1 MAEVQVSR
9 NSPPTCEVREA
20 HSSVS
25 ISVIA
30 ILGYLPRFSRTNTRR
45 TPLCV
50 KTPTYDA
57 LSIPQNGSM
66 LAACKEP
73 SGTYI
78 YIYMCHLNIGV
89 DPSGRLKWSS
99 MPPGCIYGR
108 LQGDRTFIASIHF
121 YPAPSRHRRQ
131 PSSVTSQPTHRR
143 YSRM

>member
-1 MAEVQVSR
+1 MVAEVQVSR

-50 KTPTYDA
+50 QDPYLRCPFYT
-57 LSIPQNGSM
+57 SEWQH
-66 LAACKEP
+66 AC
-73 SGTYI
+73 GLQGAFRHI
-78 YIYMCHLNIGV
+78 YICHLDIGV

-131 PSSVTSQPTHRR
+131 PSSVTSQSTHRR